1 MMDDLRYGFA
11 RAVFVGVMLGMLL
24 IALRVG
30 LHV

>member
-1 MMDDLRYGFA
+1 MMDDLRYRFA